1 METIQTQP
9 SDSPL
14 VPVATLTER
23 YIESLSV
30 KEKKAYLIA
39 REHLGTS
46 FSLEKSVGFL
56 AWKANQ
62 PSSSE

>member
-56 AWKANQ
+56 ACKANQ